1 MKSIITLV
9 LSVFLFVACSSNS
22 APVKVEKYPAPP
34 KVVTIKDNKQLQQEK
49 QENQKLKKTINS
61 LNGRIALLE
70 KQQEEQVAKAKE
82 EAKKEQALLAQAE
95 IAVVPQKLVE
105 EKAEIIPVAEKIDPE
120 EVSKSKFALRII
132 SLEAQDYYK
141 KMAAK
146 IVAFLEEQGIE
157 NTDVRQVGQHLVI
170 DINGF
175 DSINNSKAKEFQEKI
190 RTMKYQG
197 IQQFKDAYFING
209 PSASVTKEDDS
220 QKQM

>member
-1 MKSIITLV
+1 MKSIITLI
-9 LSVFLFVACSSNS
+9 LSVFLLVACSSNS
-22 APVKVEKYPAPP
+22 TPVKVEKYPAPP
-34 KVVTIKDNKQLQQEK
+34 KVVKIKDDKQLQQKK

-70 KQQEEQVAKAKE
+70 KQQEQAAKAKQ
-82 EAKKEQALLAQAE
+82 EAEKKEALLAQAN

-105 EKAEIIPVAEKIDPE
+105 EKVEITPVAEKITPE
-120 EVSKSKFALRII
+120 EASNGKFALRII

-146 IVAFLEEQGIE
+146 IVTFLEDQGIE
-157 NTDVRQVGQHLVI
+157 NADVRQIGQHLVI

-197 IQQFKDAYFING
+197 IEQFKDAYFING
-209 PSASVTKEDDS
+209 PSASVAKKDDS